1 MVQSKELTHFF
12 EKADLIK
19 KCPLQKRGVLFLRQ
33 VVPKIK
39 LGKSSPL
46 EIMSLLTEALSLI

>member
-19 KCPLQKRGVLFLRQ
+19 KCPLQKRGRSIFETSCT
-33 VVPKIK
+33 KNK
-39 LGKSSPL
+39 TWK
-46 EIMSLLTEALSLI
+46 E